1 MQSLSLMWTA
11 GTGQLSRYP
20 LPATSSPALGATSS
34 PTSRNRCSS
43 GCLGTAYGML
53 PRSRTH
59 WILAAPTPSLT
70 LPGSGVTD
78 ICAPSGPR
86 LRRGSLH
93 TARAAPLQCPVLL
106 RYSFPT
112 LSLWFKASPSRHPP
126 PPFLCSNRTSSR
138 GWAHLIVRVGVAMR
152 HPLRSGQPGRTL
164 ASGTPRL
171 GLR

>member
-43 GCLGTAYGML
+43 GCPGTAYGML

-126 PPFLCSNRTSSR
+126 PHSS
-138 GWAHLIVRVGVAMR
+138 API
-152 HPLRSGQPGRTL
+152 
-164 ASGTPRL
+164 
-171 GLR
+171 GLRPAAGLT